1 MELAG
6 LQVKLK
12 LIDGQYLEGRIYAL
26 SQSTST
32 LILEQRSTS
41 LLKNVSSFHLLKF
54 ESVESIELII
64 PNEEDIH
71 LDVSTPSYVHVDRFA
86 GRLQQAGI
94 AFRKRLSKQGKNVTA
109 EAQLIFDMI
118 SRTTPCRWEEPDII
132 VFDQIRVRP
141 PYFTAESCSIMAG
154 HDSEHKIP
162 LENHEAL
169 QRVHRMLQAVK
180 QRVFNT

>member
-6 LQVKLK
+6 FQVELK
-12 LIDGQYLEGRIYAL
+12 LIDGQHLKGWIYAL
-26 SQSTST
+26 SQNTST
-32 LILEQRSTS
+32 LVLEQRSTS
-41 LLKNVSSFHLLKF
+41 LLKSVSSFHLLKF

-64 PNEEDIH
+64 NNEEDARI
-71 LDVSTPSYVHVDRFA
+71 DVSTPSYVHVDRFA

-94 AFRKRLSKQGKNVTA
+94 AFRKRLSKQGKNVSE

-141 PYFTAESCSIMAG
+141 PYFTAESCSIIARQNSG
-154 HDSEHKIP
+154 HKIP
-162 LENHEAL
+162 LEHHEAL

-180 QRVFNT
+180 QRISNT